1 MRIANEAT
9 FLANMSNGQKHMIE
23 KLQQTNDE
31 QAGTIKHLQDSKSG
45 HYAQEHTIEH
55 LSIYLQLLTLLGAT
69 TSQEACVQVR
79 SLQRKARAFDSMQ
92 SVAAQVFK

>member
-45 HYAQEHTIEH
+45 HYAQAHTVEH
-55 LSIYLQLLTLLGAT
+55 LLTLLSAT